1 MSRRDDILTALRHAY
16 GDGAGLDGLTAEQL
30 LAEHDAQVLA
40 GAAATETY
48 PGELDMLRGLV
59 ATLHVVARHGDLP
72 DVVKLLGEHQR
83 DEQDAYAEAPTVSDG
98 PTGPTGRV
106 ARLLDAIRTGRGRWT
121 TTRAAQF
128 YRDARIEP
136 PGAQWSRTRT
146 VARGDLRDLAAWG
159 HLVRHEEPGR
169 QYFTLKTRKDVRP

>member
-1 MSRRDDILTALRHAY
+1 MS
-16 GDGAGLDGLTAEQL
+16 AE
-30 LAEHDAQVLA
+30 E
-40 GAAATETY
+40 Y

-59 ATLHVVARHGDLP
+59 ATLRAVAQHGDLT
-72 DVVKLLGEHQR
+72 DVVKLLAEHEADDR
-83 DEQDAYAEAPTVSDG
+83 AARAETPALQA
-98 PTGPTGRV
+98 GPTGRV
-106 ARLLDAIRTGRGRWT
+106 ARLLDAIRTARGRWT

-128 YRDARIEP
+128 YRDCGIEP

>member
-1 MSRRDDILTALRHAY
+1 MS
-16 GDGAGLDGLTAEQL
+16 AEK
-30 LAEHDAQVLA
+30 
-40 GAAATETY
+40 Y

-72 DVVKLLGEHQR
+72 DVVKLLDEHQR
-83 DEQDAYAEAPTVSDG
+83 DEQDAHAEAPTVSDG

-106 ARLLDAIRTGRGRWT
+106 GQLLDAIRTRRGRWT
-121 TTRAAQF
+121 TQQVARF
-128 YRDARIEP
+128 YRDNVRSLDGMP
-136 PGAQWSRTRT
+136 FGQVRT